1 MNKYKIFNFLLFLIL
16 SNNLIF
22 CSKSQNDNIENNLI
36 SFFTNDEINFIID
49 NDIKENDLK
58 PYLEFSSFNLYNFFE
73 YENVRKEKNLTYIQA
88 LNTINYPNY
97 YQKYFLPKSA
107 LFSNSYLIL
116 VNKAFYLDS
125 TYIPNNLIK
134 LSETNISYIKR
145 ENETMLADK
154 IVLENFKKL
163 EEASKLEKFNI
174 YIFSAYRS
182 YDKQKHIYYNVN
194 DCNDKTVARPGFS
207 EHQTG
212 FCLDISTLKYGL
224 TNHFE
229 NSKEFE
235 WLKNNAHKY
244 GFILRYPKDKENITG
259 YSYESWHYRFVGEDV
274 ATFIYENN
282 LTLEEYIFNFLEI
295 K

>member
-1 MNKYKIFNFLLFLIL
+1 MNKYTIFNFLLFLIL

-125 TYIPNNLIK
+125 TYMPNNLIK

-163 EEASKLEKFNI
+163 EEASKLEKFNL

-212 FCLDISTLKYGL
+212 LCLDISTLKYGL